1 MRTLLLTLL
10 VILGLNTTQA
20 QINWC
25 DSLSYS
31 IVVDSTSWN
40 TLTVTGNANGIINMV
55 DSISWNFTACN
66 STTCYPAQGN
76 NPYSFPLITPNDTV
90 KLCYEPTIW
99 TMNTTTTCMDC
110 DSLIYDFM
118 TDTWMLLNMGNSTG
132 INELQFTGEDDDKI
146 YDLSG
151 RELKEIP
158 VGVVYIRNRKL
169 YINTEK

>member
-1 MRTLLLTLL
+1 
-10 VILGLNTTQA
+10 
-20 QINWC
+20 
-25 DSLSYS
+25 
-31 IVVDSTSWN
+31 
-40 TLTVTGNANGIINMV
+40 
-55 DSISWNFTACN
+55 
-66 STTCYPAQGN
+66 
-76 NPYSFPLITPNDTV
+76 
-90 KLCYEPTIW
+90 
-99 TMNTTTTCMDC
+99 MNTTTTCMDC

-118 TDTWMLLNMGNSTG
+118 TDTWMLLNMGNPTG